1 LGSLRNSQ
9 ASFVHTAGK
18 LKEKFTNSR
27 PEYDIIICAFNGEES
42 GLQGSKAFVQEAEKH
57 YPLINDINIECIE
70 GKESQELILI
80 GDPDLGQKSLM
91 DMRYHSKKP
100 EYIRQ

>member
-1 LGSLRNSQ
+1 
-9 ASFVHTAGK
+9 
-18 LKEKFTNSR
+18 
-27 PEYDIIICAFNGEES
+27 
-42 GLQGSKAFVQEAEKH
+42 
-57 YPLINDINIECIE
+57 
-70 GKESQELILI
+70 LILI